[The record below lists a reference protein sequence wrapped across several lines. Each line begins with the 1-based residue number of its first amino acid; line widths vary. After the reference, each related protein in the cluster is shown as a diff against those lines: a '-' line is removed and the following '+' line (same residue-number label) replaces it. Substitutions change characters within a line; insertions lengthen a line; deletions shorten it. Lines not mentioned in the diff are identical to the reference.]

1 MTAKLRRITYVE
13 DDADIASMV
22 QLCLSDI
29 AGFDLQIC
37 SSGAEAVAK
46 TAGFAPD
53 LILMDM
59 RLPDMDGLAAHRA
72 LQAIAGLEAT
82 PVIFMTARAGAGE
95 AETYRQ
101 NGALGLIAKPFDP
114 TTLAKEILRMWQDS
128 QANRAA

>member
-1 MTAKLRRITYVE
+1 MTAELRRITYVE

-37 SSGAEAVAK
+37 SSGGEAVAK
-46 TAGFAPD
+46 TAEFAPD

-59 RLPDMDGLAAHRA
+59 RLPDMDGLAAHQA
-72 LQAIAGLEAT
+72 LKAIAGLEAT
-82 PVIFMTARAGAGE
+82 PVIFMTARAGAEE

-101 NGALGLIAKPFDP
+101 SGALGVIPKPFDP
-114 TTLAKEILRMWQDS
+114 TTLAKEITQMWQAGR
-128 QANRAA
+128 ANRAA